1 MSIKAH
7 IKQDDL
13 MKALDRADEAYSA
26 ILANELAE
34 DDKEVQKFIEKHK
47 KGMFWWKRDFTK
59 DEAISKMNYTG
70 HWYFKST
77 QTKYD
82 ISEIQYLRNMLK
94 SEKLYDIV
102 LNKYQLELLK
112 DYL

>member
-7 IKQDDL
+7 ISQVDL
-13 MKALDRADEAYSA
+13 MKALDRAEEGYNA
-26 ILANELAE
+26 ILVKNLAE
-34 DDKEVQKFIEKHK
+34 DDEEIKKFIEKHK
-47 KGMFWWKRDFTK
+47 KGMFWWKRDLTK
-59 DEAISKMNYTG
+59 DEALSRMVYANYWRFNSTETG
-70 HWYFKST
+70 YA
-77 QTKYD
+77 
-82 ISEIQYLRNMLK
+82 ISEVQYLRNMLK

>member
-7 IKQDDL
+7 ISHADL
-13 MKALDRADEAYSA
+13 MKALDRAEDGYNA
-26 ILANELAE
+26 ILAKELVEDAE
-34 DDKEVQKFIEKHK
+34 EIQKFIEKHK
-47 KGMFWWKRDFTK
+47 KGMFWWKRDLTK
-59 DEAISKMNYTG
+59 DEAISNMNYTG
-70 HWYFKST
+70 HWHFKST
-77 QTKYD
+77 ETRYA
-82 ISEIQYLRNMLK
+82 ISEVQYLRNMLK